1 MKKYVYLKGNI
12 TQYII
17 ILANG
22 VLATLISSM
31 DLSVFSK
38 YSTMEHLSFITKGG
52 GWILNIRDDEV
63 LSNPISCLFPRGYVT
78 PENQFLII
86 PGPGGSTESQ
96 VISCRIPS
104 PRVFSLLQMCHVSTS
119 LSSPGS

>member
-22 VLATLISSM
+22 VLATLISST

-52 GWILNIRDDEV
+52 GGFLT
-63 LSNPISCLFPRGYVT
+63 YV
-78 PENQFLII
+78 
-86 PGPGGSTESQ
+86 
-96 VISCRIPS
+96 
-104 PRVFSLLQMCHVSTS
+104 MMK
-119 LSSPGS
+119 SSPTLYLVSFPEDMSLPRTNF

>member
-22 VLATLISSM
+22 VWATLISSM

-38 YSTMEHLSFITKGG
+38 YSTMEHLSFITKGVG
-52 GWILNIRDDEV
+52 GE
-63 LSNPISCLFPRGYVT
+63 
-78 PENQFLII
+78 FL
-86 PGPGGSTESQ
+86 TY
-96 VISCRIPS
+96 
-104 PRVFSLLQMCHVSTS
+104 MMMK
-119 LSSPGS
+119 SSPTLYLVSFPEDMSLPRTTF